1 MLLKLEEQQEIVTLL
16 AKHSTM
22 IITVFIAKTVRKR
35 LND

>member
-1 MLLKLEEQQEIVTLL
+1 LRKLDEQQEIVTLL

-22 IITVFIAKTVRKR
+22 IIAIFKTEIARKY

>member
-1 MLLKLEEQQEIVTLL
+1 LLKLDEQQEIVTLL

-22 IITVFIAKTVRKR
+22 IIAVFISKIARKY